1 MNELKIKALM
11 QHLDCD
17 RAEAEQQLDEQ
28 NYLVLTD
35 EEATKMANEYIRA
48 SLWAFNTNFLASETG
63 IDAEVFAAI
72 AANNR
77 CESNNSAIRRLIG
90 NDIESFC
97 ENAIAADGRA
107 HFLSTYDGHEH
118 EIRINDQYLYVY
130 RIN

>member
-1 MNELKIKALM
+1 M
-11 QHLDCD
+11 QHLQCEQG
-17 RAEAEQQLDEQ
+17 EAELQISKR
-28 NYLVLTD
+28 NYIVLTD
-35 EEATKMANEYIRA
+35 EEATKMAIETILEL
-48 SLWAFNTNFLASETG
+48 LWAFNTNFLANETG

-97 ENAIAADGRA
+97 ESAISVDGRA